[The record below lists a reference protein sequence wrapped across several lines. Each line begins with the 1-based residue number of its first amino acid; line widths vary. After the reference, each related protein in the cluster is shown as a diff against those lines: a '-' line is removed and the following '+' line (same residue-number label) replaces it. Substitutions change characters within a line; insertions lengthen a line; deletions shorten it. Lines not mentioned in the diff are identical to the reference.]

1 MTQTQILE
9 GSDELPEDEV
19 ESPLLFGILAGRDN
33 TMHQS
38 LFSHEVPYTF
48 GTSDDCDVKISHDH
62 WPDDKRMKEPWFRLN
77 CVCFPLFFSFFRIE
91 DELLVFRAFGYIA
104 REEE

>member
-9 GSDELPEDEV
+9 GSDELPDDEV
-19 ESPLLFGILAGRDN
+19 ASPLLFGILAGRDN

-62 WPDDKRMKEPWFRLN
+62 WPDNKKTKEPWFRLN
-77 CVCFPLFFSFFRIE
+77 CVCFLAFFSFSGLKMGF
-91 DELLVFRAFGYIA
+91 
-104 REEE
+104 